1 MKQQFK
7 TFDASFDKNFYLG
20 DSLDGRNDFKE
31 SKEIHFE
38 YKQEILEGVVGIES
52 IINNLVMVLEELRK
66 SITSQNSLNIMKSEL
81 ETLKEAS
88 NKVSDK
94 TDVKHID
101 QENAI
106 ELSNELQ
113 LIIGKVQILTLDLM
127 RLNDEMT
134 STSVKEEELSNLLLN
149 CKKIGSS
156 LDSHITIQDRTKT
169 PPSSPVLK
177 EETTN
182 KISEPI
188 ASLVA
193 HVVSSE
199 SSFHAEQNQE
209 SIDLD
214 EEKFPSIEGI
224 DSQELDDSS
233 QDEKKGLFSS
243 IKQKVANAF
252 TKEQEPV
259 EKIEPV
265 EPEQTKPNSSLE
277 RKDSGFMS
285 SIKMRVGGF
294 FSSYPESK
302 SDDDQEVEEDIEG
315 IFIENLHA

>member
-1 MKQQFK
+1 MDDKFEQSRRQHAGF
-7 TFDASFDKNFYLG
+7 SFVKVAEL
-20 DSLDGRNDFKE
+20 R
-31 SKEIHFE
+31 EI
-38 YKQEILEGVVGIES
+38 I
-52 IINNLVMVLEELRK
+52 VMVLEELRK

-177 EETTN
+177 DEATN
-182 KISEPI
+182 KVSEPI

-199 SSFHAEQNQE
+199 SSLHAEQNQE

-214 EEKFPSIEGI
+214 EEKTPSIEGI
-224 DSQELDDSS
+224 DSQDLDSS

-265 EPEQTKPNSSLE
+265 EPEKIEEIMVTVVDNSETIEDLKDDPQDLKNDPQNLKDDPQDLMVCMADNPEIRDINYYSDTDEEFNGFDDENDYE
-277 RKDSGFMS
+277 RLAAF
-285 SIKMRVGGF
+285 R
-294 FSSYPESK
+294 
-302 SDDDQEVEEDIEG
+302 
-315 IFIENLHA
+315 